1 MDHSHL
7 PSLPRKLDIPL
18 PLARENAIRT
28 HYSADDVD
36 EIRMSM
42 YLIRL
47 LLMRIRL
54 ASIQFCSSPT
64 ISFFFFFWVSTKLS
78 SDEFPFPFYFDSEY

>member
-1 MDHSHL
+1 MPRSMDHSHL
-7 PSLPRKLDIPL
+7 PSLPRKLDIPP
-18 PLARENAIRT
+18 PLTRENAIRT

-42 YLIRL
+42 YLMRL

-54 ASIQFCSSPT
+54 ASIQFCASPT
-64 ISFFFFFWVSTKLS
+64 IFFF
-78 SDEFPFPFYFDSEY
+78 